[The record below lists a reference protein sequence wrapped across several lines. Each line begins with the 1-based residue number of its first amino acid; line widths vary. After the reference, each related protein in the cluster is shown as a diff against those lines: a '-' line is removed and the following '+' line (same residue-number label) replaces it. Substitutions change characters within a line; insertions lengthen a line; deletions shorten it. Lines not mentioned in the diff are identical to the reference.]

1 MQIEQSQTDFQYR
14 SLNLHINRRPG
25 QIDSSTKESHSLN
38 VRYLEFT
45 LQSSDFF
52 EDNTN
57 ASSALYH
64 LIDGNEEIKNFL
76 MGIEEEGIL
85 SLKDLGYEGKPIL
98 ELTPDEASALISE
111 GGFFSVENSARRGA
125 DFVLAG
131 AGDDLEML
139 KAGREG
145 IVQGFDEAQK
155 LWGGKLP
162 EIAYETQKRTL
173 ELIDEKIHSLG
184 GNTLDV
190 AA

>member
-64 LIDGNEEIKNFL
+64 LIDGNEEMQNFL

-125 DFVLAG
+125 NFVLAG